1 MDYNQALRVFVS
13 LKWNS
18 ASKVTIAIFSIL
30 SYIFFA
36 WIYRR
41 IVSRIRRKR
50 VQLVRRRKK
59 KDSDTRTWFTKNK
72 MLRYFALDPVVCSAY
87 GGVQFESLGEY
98 MDSLESENPFSIE
111 AVLISIMDRFG
122 LAIALPLALFVPQ
135 KWKQTIH
142 LKDVEQVLPYPEI
155 LLGSLL
161 STKSL
166 ACICEVVKQ
175 FGHGSFTSKPVEDGG
190 QARYSAMDLL
200 VIGSNPKS
208 DFGLSEMLKGR
219 NVFHL
224 SQRMLNRMTSRLAGD
239 KYPVDAKDPK
249 EIHSVFEGLYFGN
262 QGLAPLFSP
271 KEEMTSAVVSSLC
284 NKLIANAL
292 IGTSMTPLESSQG
305 LFRVRVGG
313 KTVQS
318 LEGLFAVLEK
328 MGHDVT
334 CTMRT
339 NVTSMGVGLSAL
351 CEDGMFSQI
360 PLAYPLKTGLTI
372 PKSETRPVYDEAVT
386 LMTHGAVF
394 IRIQGPLIQN
404 AEIEWCLNV
413 TGLTGFQPVGGVHR
427 PWQTDP
433 QAFVVHAPDALCSA
447 EDRQQALRR
456 ITCISAVSNCIA
468 DENHVVVGGYGFM
481 GVCLDSVA
489 LLQQSLTGTCSMYPL
504 FLDGAAKMYLVQ
516 GYRIFEKE
524 NAMYRED
531 AIALRESLIELPS
544 DIIVPPDKV
553 SSTARRALQSL
564 PEKSV
569 FQCLESCKS
578 QLRDAIALSEGY

>member
-1 MDYNQALRVFVS
+1 MNYNQALRLFVS
-13 LKWNS
+13 LKWNN

-30 SYIFFA
+30 SYIFSA

-41 IVSRIRRKR
+41 ILSRIRRKR
-50 VQLVRRRKK
+50 VQLVRRRKGK
-59 KDSDTRTWFTKNK
+59 GSDTEKNWFTSTRL
-72 MLRYFALDPVVCSAY
+72 LRYFALDPAVCSSY
-87 GGVQFESLGEY
+87 DGVHFESLGEY

-111 AVLISIMDRFG
+111 AVLISVMDRFG

-135 KWKQTIH
+135 TWKQAIH
-142 LKDVEQVLPYPEI
+142 LKDVEQVLPYPEM
-155 LLGSLL
+155 LFGSLL

-166 ACICEVVKQ
+166 ACVCEVVKQ
-175 FGHGSFTSKPVEDGG
+175 FGHGVFTKATSVE
-190 QARYSAMDLL
+190 RYSAMDLL

-208 DFGLSEMLKGR
+208 DFGLSSMLKGT

-224 SQRMLNRMTSRLAGD
+224 SPRVLSRWTSALARD

-271 KEEMTSAVVSSLC
+271 KEEMTSAIVSSLC
-284 NKLIANAL
+284 NKLVANAL
-292 IGTSMTPLESSQG
+292 VGTSMAPLESKQ
-305 LFRVRVGG
+305 FRVRVGG
-313 KTVQS
+313 KTVDS
-318 LEGLFAVLEK
+318 LEGFFAVLEN

-334 CTMRT
+334 CSMKT

-351 CEDGMFSQI
+351 CEDGVFSQI

-372 PKSETRPVYDEAVT
+372 RKSTTRPVYDEAVT

-394 IRIQGPLIQN
+394 VRIQGPLIHN

-433 QAFVVHAPDALCSA
+433 RAFVIHTPEACRSA
-447 EDRQQALRR
+447 DDRQKIFRR

-481 GVCLDSVA
+481 GVCLDSIA
-489 LLQQSLTGTCSMYPL
+489 LLQHSLTGTCSMYPL

-516 GYRIFEKE
+516 GYKIFERE
-524 NAMYRED
+524 NATYRED
-531 AIALRESLIELPS
+531 AVALRESLIQLPS
-544 DIIVPPDKV
+544 DIIVPPDKI
-553 SSTARRALQSL
+553 SATATRALSSL

-569 FQCLESCKS
+569 FQCLESCKA
-578 QLRDAIALSEGY
+578 QLRDAIALTEE